1 MKANN
6 NTTII
11 PLKIRKDS
19 KNIIMT
25 LNINELPNNNRLIFG
40 NLISLIP
47 SRITNRNTTSQY
59 SVIYLISTHYI

>member
-11 PLKIRKDS
+11 PLEIQKDS

>member
-11 PLKIRKDS
+11 PLEIRKDS

>member
-11 PLKIRKDS
+11 PLEIRKDS

-59 SVIYLISTHYI
+59 SAIYLTSTHYI

>member
-6 NTTII
+6 NNTII
-11 PLKIRKDS
+11 PLEIRKDS